1 MDYSSKESQKTLQ
14 GGLQMK
20 DVEKMVKTLVDGLK
34 SLSKGIDGA
43 AKRIDAVAKSKQA
56 PAPKAKPGRRPA
68 AKKVAAKKVAAK
80 KVAAKKAPA
89 KKAAAAS
96 KGETAIN
103 AVYQII
109 GRAKN
114 GADTATIKQKTG
126 FNDKKVQNIIYKL
139 KKQGKIQSSK
149 KGIYAKA

>member
-89 KKAAAAS
+89 KKAAAS

>member
-1 MDYSSKESQKTLQ
+1 MKE
-14 GGLQMK
+14 
-20 DVEKMVKTLVDGLK
+20 VEKMVKTLVDGLK
-34 SLSKGIDGA
+34 SLSKGIDAA
-43 AKRIDAVAKSKQA
+43 AKRIDSVSKSKKA
-56 PAPKAKPGRRPA
+56 AAPKAKPVRRA
-68 AKKVAAKKVAAK
+68 RAKKVAAK

-96 KGETAIN
+96 KGDTAIK

-109 GRAKN
+109 SRAKN
-114 GADTATIKQKTG
+114 GANTATIKQKTA

-139 KKQGKIQSSK
+139 KKQGKIHSPK

>member
-1 MDYSSKESQKTLQ
+1 
-14 GGLQMK
+14 MK
-20 DVEKMVKTLVDGLK
+20 DVEKMVKTLIDGLK

-43 AKRIDAVAKSKQA
+43 AKRIDSVVKNKTAA
-56 PAPKAKPGRRPA
+56 APKAKPGRRPGA
-68 AKKVAAKKVAAK
+68 KKVATKKVAAKKVAP
-80 KVAAKKAPA
+80 KKAPA

-103 AVYQII
+103 SVYQII
-109 GRAKN
+109 SRAKN

-139 KKQGKIQSSK
+139 KKQGRIQSSK
-149 KGIYAKA
+149 KGIYGKA

>member
-56 PAPKAKPGRRPA
+56 PAPKAKPGRRP
-68 AKKVAAKKVAAK
+68 AAK